1 MSQVRHI
8 PHKEI
13 DFKKWD
19 LTILKSKAPL
29 VFAQSFYL
37 NATAP
42 GWEALIIDDYKS
54 VFPLTLKKKLG
65 IAYLPQPHF
74 TSQLGMFGEFTESEK
89 QECID
94 YIIRKFKL
102 VEIELNHNCI
112 IENPKTQS
120 KCTFVINY
128 KKPYSFNENTKRN
141 ISKAIQNNFKVVEVS
156 SNDAITLSEQY
167 LLPFLKNDLRLKDE
181 ALTVFM
187 SLLKNSA
194 NENNLTTFKVI
205 NANEQLMAL
214 GTFISN
220 GKHTIF
226 LKGTN
231 FDKKENTG
239 SMHLLVSHAIK
250 YFENK
255 SDVFDFAGGSL
266 SEGLAGFYKGLGG
279 EQLNYNFLSV
289 HNLPWYIKLFK
300 K

>member
-1 MSQVRHI
+1 MSQIRHI

-19 LTILKSKAPL
+19 LTILNSTAPL

-74 TSQLGMFGEFTESEK
+74 TSQLGAFGEFTDEDQK
-89 QECID
+89 QFIR
-94 YIIRKFKL
+94 YITQKYKL
-102 VEIELNHNCI
+102 IEIELNHGCH
-112 IENPKTQS
+112 IEGLQMQP
-120 KCTFVINY
+120 KCTFIIDY
-128 KKPYSFNENTKRN
+128 KRSYSFNENTKRN
-141 ISKAIQNNFKVVEVS
+141 VSRAVQNGFSVIEVS
-156 SNDAITLSEQY
+156 SKDAVVLSEKY
-167 LLPFLKNDLRLKDE
+167 LLPFLQNDLHLNSE
-181 ALTVFM
+181 ALSVFM
-187 SLLKNSA
+187 TLLKNASH
-194 NENNLTTFKVI
+194 ENKLYTFKVT
-205 NANEQLMAL
+205 NDSDQLMAL
-214 GTFISN
+214 GTFICN
-220 GKHTIF
+220 GKHSIF

-250 YFENK
+250 YFEDK

-266 SEGLAGFYKGLGG
+266 SAGLAGFYKGLGG
-279 EQLNYNFLSV
+279 QQLDYDFLRIN
-289 HNLPWYIKLFK
+289 NLPWYIKLFK